1 VTLLLLDLT
10 FMSHSSGIPV
20 SKGLADTFGEALT
33 SPSTRFIKVK
43 IENDELVAKGTFP
56 VANGWEDDLE
66 KAVQQLEPNEPSY
79 ILFQTDE
86 KNTQVVGNGWLL
98 LCYVP
103 DKAKVREKM
112 TYASSRANLRRQLGT
127 TYFIDEVFGTVP
139 GDFNK
144 AGYQAHRTMQKSE
157 SPLTWSETQSNQ
169 EKEHGVFYGGTSTAY
184 VHGVSFPVEN
194 GVIDALKGLV
204 SGSHNYVSIHIDA
217 DNEKIVKGSVKTL
230 SVGQV
235 GAEVPNAEPAFHF
248 YSYHHDFEGQ
258 SLKSIIYIYSCP
270 DGSGSTKSAPVRLR
284 MLYSSSKA
292 NIESILNQ
300 LGAKAD
306 LKLEVNQGS
315 EVTEESILV
324 QLHPPKEEEKKAF
337 AKPKGPSK
345 GGKRLIK

>member
-1 VTLLLLDLT
+1 
-10 FMSHSSGIPV
+10 MSHSSGIPV
-20 SKGLADTFGEALT
+20 SKGLADTFGNAIT
-33 SPSTRFIKVK
+33 SPSTRLIKVK
-43 IENDELVAKGTFP
+43 IENDELVAKGT
-56 VANGWEDDLE
+56 VQAVSDWEADLDSV
-66 KAVQQLEPNEPSY
+66 VQHLEPNDPCF
-79 ILFQTDE
+79 ILFQTDD
-86 KNTQVVGNGWLL
+86 KSTQVAGNGWLL
-98 LCYVP
+98 MCYVP
-103 DKAKVREKM
+103 DKAKVRDKM

-127 TYFIDEVFGTVP
+127 TYFVDEVFGTVP
-139 GDFNK
+139 ADLNK
-144 AGYQAHRTMQKSE
+144 AGYHAHRTMQKSE

-169 EKEHGVFYGGTSTAY
+169 EKEQGVFYGGTSTAY
-184 VHGVSFPVEN
+184 VHGVSFPVES

-204 SGSHNYVSIHIDA
+204 NGSHNYVAVHIDA
-217 DNEKIVKGSVKTL
+217 DNEKITKGNVKTL
-230 SVGQV
+230 DVAQLG
-235 GAEVPNAEPAFHF
+235 GEVPNEKPCFHF
-248 YSYHHDFEGQ
+248 FRYDHDFEGQ
-258 SLKSIIYIYSCP
+258 NLKSIIYIYSCP

-315 EVTEESILV
+315 EVTEDSIVL